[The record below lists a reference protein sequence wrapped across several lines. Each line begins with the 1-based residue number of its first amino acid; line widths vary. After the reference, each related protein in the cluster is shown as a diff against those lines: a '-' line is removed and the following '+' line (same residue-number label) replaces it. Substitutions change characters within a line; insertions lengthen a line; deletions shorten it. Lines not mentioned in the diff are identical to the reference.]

1 MSESGFRRL
10 WQAHFEIGQDIL
22 QLEEAVEKASRILAD
37 ALRSGNKVL
46 LCGNGGSAADAQ
58 HAAAEF
64 IVKMERER
72 GPLPAVAL
80 GCGTPTITAA
90 ANDYSF
96 DAIYERGVRAL
107 GNRGD
112 VLICLTTSGRS
123 ENIRRALVAAEDK
136 QLHTIALLGRDG
148 GFTKS
153 LAEVELTVPGKSTP
167 RIQEWHSFLLHVII
181 ELAEEKM
188 ELFG

>member
-1 MSESGFRRL
+1 MSESGFRQL
-10 WQAHFEIGQDIL
+10 WQTHFEVGQDIL
-22 QLEEAVEKASRILAD
+22 QLEEAVERASRILAD

-80 GCGTPTITAA
+80 GCGAPTITAA

-96 DAIYERGVRAL
+96 DAIFERGVRAL

-136 QLHTIALLGRDG
+136 ELHTIALSGRDG
-148 GFTKS
+148 GFTKD

-181 ELAEEKM
+181 ELAEEEM
-188 ELFG
+188 ELFA